1 MSLPNNTL
9 ILTKEPFAGFM
20 PADLRA
26 WLQDHNKDA
35 DLATALT
42 EVSNHT
48 GRLGHEL
55 DEVND
60 CWLIYAHDEWWELE
74 KELYNLIISSMRQAN
89 LRGEENYDLERG
101 GLYNIVK
108 PFMEK
113 NGFADGSGWWLPR
126 ESAKRG
132 VCNGIT

>member
-9 ILTKEPFAGFM
+9 ILTKEPFVGFM
-20 PADLRA
+20 PADLRI
-26 WLQDHNKDA
+26 WLRGHNKDA
-35 DLATALT
+35 DLAVALA
-42 EVSNHT
+42 EVNNHT

-60 CWLIYAHDEWWELE
+60 HWLVYAYEEWWKLE
-74 KELYNLIISSMRQAN
+74 KELYDLVISSMRQAN
-89 LRGEENYDLERG
+89 LRGEANYDLERI

-113 NGFADGSGWWLPR
+113 NGFRDASGWWVSL
-126 ESAKRG
+126 
-132 VCNGIT
+132 